1 MSYRIT
7 GMGATASVGHGVP
20 ELFANLC
27 AGRSGLADLRGMDR
41 TRFEATRAYEIDDRL
56 APGVDVPRRATG
68 LLVAAIAEALA
79 DAGLTEDLHEVP
91 VFVGTGLRE
100 LRSLEMRWTDG
111 IEFSAEE
118 LDFGPAL
125 RERFGA
131 GHAYTVANA
140 CAASLCALALGVDL
154 LDVGG
159 AHTVVVAGVDVLTAS
174 MHGLLQRVQPTTPDR
189 VRPFDRDRAGV
200 LMGDGAAA
208 VVLRRGEGGSRAT
221 GTGATLRSVAVNC
234 DAFHV
239 TAPDAAGI
247 ATVIRDAHWRAGV
260 KPQQVDLVMA
270 HGTGTALN
278 DAAEAAALADVF
290 GEHRGVPL
298 VTAIKSMTGHTS
310 GASGLMSL
318 VIAVR
323 AMREGIVPPTLGLEH
338 PAEDASGFRFVR
350 GEAARATISLAQID
364 AFGFGGIN
372 AVALVEAVG
381 Q

>member
-1 MSYRIT
+1 MTYRIT
-7 GMGATASVGHGVP
+7 GMGATASVGQGVAD
-20 ELFANLC
+20 LFANLC
-27 AGRSGLADLRGMDR
+27 AGRTGLADLRGMDL
-41 TRFEATRAYEIDDRL
+41 TRFEATQAYEIDDRP

-68 LLVAAIAEALA
+68 LLVTAIAEALR
-79 DAGLTEDLHEVP
+79 DAGLTEDLSDVP

-100 LRSLEMRWTDG
+100 LRSLELRWTNG
-111 IEFSAEE
+111 IEFPAAE

-125 RERFGA
+125 RERFEA
-131 GHAYTVANA
+131 VHSYTVANA

-154 LDVGG
+154 LDAGG

-174 MHGLLQRVQPTTPDR
+174 MHGLLQRVQPTAPDR

-208 VVLRRGEGGSRAT
+208 VVLRREDG
-221 GTGATLRSVAVNC
+221 GTGAALGALRSVAVNC
-234 DAFHV
+234 DAYHV
-239 TAPDAAGI
+239 TAPDPAGI
-247 ATVIRDAHWRAGV
+247 ATAIRDAHWRAGI

-290 GEHRGVPL
+290 GEHCGVPL

-318 VIAVR
+318 VVAVQ
-323 AMREGIVPPTLGLEH
+323 AMREGVVPPTLGLAN

-350 GEAARATISLAQID
+350 GEAARAHINVAQIN

-372 AVALVEAVG
+372 AVVIVEAVP
-381 Q
+381 